1 MIVAT
6 KYTKSLKSS
15 MCSSDTQFF
24 KYEWKKMKNRWYK
37 LSTTGTEVLII
48 KLLNLRLLDCWTFG
62 CTEKKTPQNV
72 AWLYFERQEYF

>member
-1 MIVAT
+1 
-6 KYTKSLKSS
+6 
-15 MCSSDTQFF
+15 
-24 KYEWKKMKNRWYK
+24 MKNRWYK